1 MMTVSS
7 YRYLKKRV
15 NINYNIFF
23 FYSADVT
30 IGFLP
35 VDYTVNENEG
45 SVTLSVQLLNG
56 ELARNIKVEFSTRD
70 STATSSAPA
79 DYIAPRVSITL
90 QFTPAES
97 TQSVVVQIVDDDITE
112 LSETF
117 FGLLSTIDS
126 AVYLDPSTAN
136 VEIVDNDGELVICQ
150 LDDMC

>member
-1 MMTVSS
+1 M
-7 YRYLKKRV
+7 
-15 NINYNIFF
+15 
-23 FYSADVT
+23 T

-35 VDYTVNENEG
+35 VNYTVNENEG
-45 SVTLSVQLLNG
+45 SVTLIVQLLNG
-56 ELARNIKVEFSTRD
+56 ELARNVEVEFSTRD

-79 DYIAPRVSITL
+79 DYIAPGVSITL

-117 FGLLSTIDS
+117 LGLLSTIDS

-136 VEIVDNDGELVICQ
+136 VEIVDNDGELVFLSIGWWY
-150 LDDMC
+150 